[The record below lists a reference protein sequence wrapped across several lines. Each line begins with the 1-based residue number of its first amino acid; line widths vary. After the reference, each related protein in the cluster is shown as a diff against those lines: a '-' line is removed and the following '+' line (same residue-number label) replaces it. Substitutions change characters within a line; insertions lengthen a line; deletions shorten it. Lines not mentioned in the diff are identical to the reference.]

1 VPRIGVPQL
10 NTAGVLRTAILTVLG
25 AILWLTTGC
34 SPNHDAV
41 HNWLMA
47 YKEETAS
54 IDYRVGIP
62 DTISISAPRIPEI
75 DGESQAIQPDGKI
88 TLRLL
93 GEVRVDGMTAK
104 EIAAKITSLSREYYE
119 EPKIQVRITGY
130 RSKKIYAF
138 GQVGSGNGTSG
149 LGGSQIIAYTG
160 RNTLLDTL
168 ATTGLSFIAW
178 RSQVKVIRANPDE
191 EKRHVLTVDVDQ
203 MYEKGDTSMNVL
215 LEPGDIVYVPPTPL
229 GWLGLRINE
238 ILFPFQPL
246 LNAYMFPATLMNAS
260 DVYENR

>member
-1 VPRIGVPQL
+1 M
-10 NTAGVLRTAILTVLG
+10 RTAILWVLG
-25 AILWLTTGC
+25 AVLWLTTGC
-34 SPNHDAV
+34 SQNHDNI

-62 DTISISAPRIPEI
+62 DTINISAPRIPEI

-104 EIAAKITSLSREYYE
+104 EISAKLASLLREYYE
-119 EPKIQVRITGY
+119 DPKVQVRVTGY

-138 GQVGSGNGTSG
+138 GQVSGGSGTSG

-178 RSQVKVIRANPDE
+178 RSQVKVIRANPDK
-191 EKRHVLTVDVDQ
+191 EKRHVITVNVDK
-203 MYEKGDTSMNVL
+203 MYEEGDTSMNVL

-246 LNAYMFPATLMNAS
+246 INAYTFPATLMNAN
-260 DVYENR
+260 DVYRDR

>member
-1 VPRIGVPQL
+1 M
-10 NTAGVLRTAILTVLG
+10 RTLIVTLLAATM
-25 AILWLTTGC
+25 WMTTGC
-34 SPNHDAV
+34 AADQQAI

-47 YKEETAS
+47 YKEQTAS

-62 DTISISAPRIPEI
+62 DTINISAPRVPEI
-75 DGESQAIQPDGKI
+75 DGETQALQPDGKI

-104 EIAAKITSLSREYYE
+104 EIAAKLTALLKEYYE
-119 EPKIQVRITGY
+119 DPKVQVRITGY
-130 RSKKIYAF
+130 RSKKIYVF
-138 GQVGSGNGTSG
+138 GQVGGGNGTSG
-149 LGGSQIIAYTG
+149 LGGSQIVPYTG

-178 RSQVKVIRANPDE
+178 RSQVKVIRANPDKD
-191 EKRHVLTVDVDQ
+191 KRHVLTVDVDK
-203 MYEKGDTSMNVL
+203 MYEEGDTTMNVL

-238 ILFPFQPL
+238 FLFPFQPVI
-246 LNAYMFPATLMNAS
+246 NAYTFPATLKAAN
-260 DVYENR
+260 DVYTDW

>member
-1 VPRIGVPQL
+1 MRNVIL
-10 NTAGVLRTAILTVLG
+10 LVLAATM
-25 AILWLTTGC
+25 WMTTGC
-34 SPNHDAV
+34 ASDSTSV

-47 YKEETAS
+47 YKEQTAS

-62 DTISISAPRIPEI
+62 DTINISAPRVPEI
-75 DGESQAIQPDGKI
+75 DGETQVIQPDGKI

-104 EIAAKITSLSREYYE
+104 EIAAKLAALLREYYE
-119 EPKIQVRITGY
+119 DPKVQVRVTGY
-130 RSKKIYAF
+130 RSKKIYCF
-138 GQVGSGNGTSG
+138 GQVGSGGGTSG
-149 LGGSQIIAYTG
+149 LGGSQIVPYTG

-178 RSQVKVIRANPDE
+178 RSQVKIIRANPDKD
-191 EKRHVLTVDVDQ
+191 KRHVLTVNVDK
-203 MYEKGDTSMNVL
+203 MYEEGDTTMNVL

-238 ILFPFQPL
+238 ILFPFQPI
-246 LNAYMFPATLMNAS
+246 LNAYTFPATLKSAN
-260 DVYENR
+260 DVYKDW